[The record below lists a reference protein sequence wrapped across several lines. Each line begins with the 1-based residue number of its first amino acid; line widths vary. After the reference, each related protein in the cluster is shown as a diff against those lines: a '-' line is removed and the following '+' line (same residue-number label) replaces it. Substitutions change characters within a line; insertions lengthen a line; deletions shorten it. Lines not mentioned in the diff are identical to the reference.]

1 MRAHSTEDSMTR
13 SQGGDRKAAGDAVP
27 PLRIALLV
35 PCRNE
40 AATVA
45 DVVRGF
51 GDSLPAA
58 QCHVFDNLSTD
69 ATAAIAR
76 DAGAQ
81 VHPVSLRGKGNVV
94 RRAFAD
100 IEADVYVMVDG
111 DATYDAAAAPSLVQR
126 LLDEGLD
133 MVVGARVDRD
143 PAAYRAGHR
152 FGNRLLTRCV
162 ARLFGDS
169 FDDMLSGY
177 RVFSRRYVK
186 SFPAH
191 AAGFE
196 IETELA
202 VHALQL
208 RMPVAEAPTAYGAR
222 PEGSTSKL
230 NTWRDGIRIL
240 GTIVRLFKAERPLLF
255 FSLGAGASLLLS
267 LLLAV
272 PLLVTYFETGLV
284 PRFPTAILCSALVL
298 LSAVLLACG
307 LILDTV
313 TRGRIEA
320 KRLAYLA
327 VPATRG
333 ALSPAHGV
341 DGDGHGVPEGSGIT
355 AATTDG
361 R

>member
-1 MRAHSTEDSMTR
+1 MHSADTQWHGT
-13 SQGGDRKAAGDAVP
+13 GIGP

-45 DVVRGF
+45 AVVAAFRA
-51 GDSLPAA
+51 SLPAA
-58 QCHVFDNLSTD
+58 QCHVFDNRSDD

-76 DAGAQ
+76 EAGAT
-81 VHPVSLRGKGNVV
+81 VHPVALRGKGNVV

-111 DATYDAAAAPSLVQR
+111 DATYDAAAAPVLVER
-126 LLDEGLD
+126 LLADGLD
-133 MVVGARVDRD
+133 MVVGARVDQD

-152 FGNRLLTRCV
+152 FGNRLLTGCV

-208 RMPVAEAPTAYGAR
+208 RMPVAEVPTAYGAR
-222 PEGSTSKL
+222 PEGSASKL
-230 NTWRDGIRIL
+230 NTYRDGARIL
-240 GTIVRLFKAERPLLF
+240 ATIARLFKAERPLLF
-255 FSLGAGASLLLS
+255 FSIGAGASLLLS

-272 PLLVTYFETGLV
+272 PLLLTYLETGLV
-284 PRFPTAILCSALVL
+284 PRFPTAILCSALAL
-298 LSAVLLACG
+298 LSALLLACG

-327 VPATRG
+327 IPATRG
-333 ALSPAHGV
+333 VLPGV
-341 DGDGHGVPEGSGIT
+341 SAAEASRLRVADGTV
-355 AATTDG
+355 TDG
-361 R
+361 RS

>member
-1 MRAHSTEDSMTR
+1 MQELIGNRA
-13 SQGGDRKAAGDAVP
+13 A

-45 DVVRGF
+45 AVVADF
-51 GDSLPAA
+51 TTSLPQAR
-58 QCHVFDNLSTD
+58 CHVFDNASD
-69 ATAAIAR
+69 DGTAAIAR
-76 DAGAQ
+76 VAGAQ
-81 VHPVSLRGKGNVV
+81 VHPVALRGKGNVI

-100 IEADVYVMVDG
+100 VEADVYLMVDG
-111 DATYDAAAAPSLVQR
+111 DATYEAGAAPALVRR

-133 MVVGARVDRD
+133 MVVGARVDRER
-143 PAAYRAGHR
+143 AAYRAGHR
-152 FGNRLLTRCV
+152 FGNRLLTRC
-162 ARLFGDS
+162 AGLLFGDS

-208 RMPVAEAPTAYGAR
+208 RMPVAEVPTAYGVR
-222 PEGSTSKL
+222 PEGSASKL
-230 NTWRDGIRIL
+230 NTWRDGLRIL

-255 FSLGAGASLLLS
+255 FSLLSAASLA
-267 LLLAV
+267 LALV
-272 PLLVTYFETGLV
+272 LAAPLLVTYAQTGLV
-284 PRFPTAILCSALVL
+284 PRFPTAILCSALAL
-298 LSAVLLACG
+298 LSALALACG

-313 TRGRIEA
+313 TRGRTEA

-327 VPATRG
+327 IPATRG
-333 ALSPAHGV
+333 TLAATPDDDAAGLRPTSVADATG
-341 DGDGHGVPEGSGIT
+341 T
-355 AATTDG
+355 AA
-361 R
+361 